1 MFFWLWHSRPRG
13 VSQCIIFPNN
23 YSKNILVNHS
33 WTIPPAGVTVS
44 RRGWFATAAEPAES
58 ALVNQVYQLT
68 HQVNDVI
75 SHDDKELKKWSWPS
89 KLVRCQILHKFASGL
104 LIVWLSPPQVA
115 LIHVD
120 AHADTAEHQSHF
132 DLTHGTPFR
141 RAWEDKLLD
150 NSKVFQIGIRGW
162 VVASMNTNW
171 FHKTTS
177 IL

>member
-1 MFFWLWHSRPRG
+1 MFFWLWHNRPRG
-13 VSQCIIFPNN
+13 VSHCIIFPNN

-68 HQVNDVI
+68 HQVNDVM
-75 SHDDKELKKWSWPS
+75 SHDKELKKWSWPS
-89 KLVRCQILHKFASGL
+89 KLVRCQILHWFASGL

-171 FHKTTS
+171 FQNKTTS